1 MESEFWKA
9 VEGVILILCCL
20 QEEKNKLEEMEIPFH
35 EEITW
40 KSGIIHPAARCTIMV
55 EALVNPFDFIIQLK
69 GVYKVSALYPALLTK
84 INNST

>member
-1 MESEFWKA
+1 MESEFWNA
-9 VEGVILILCCL
+9 IEGVILIVCWL
-20 QEEKNKLEEMEIPFH
+20 QEEINKLEEMEIPFH

-55 EALVNPFDFIIQLK
+55 EALVNPFDFIIQCEVL
-69 GVYKVSALYPALLTK
+69 AMYPVPLTK